1 METQPLYGYTLQ
13 YTCSDDHKPS
23 DIIFNGE
30 IYADPC
36 KFMDDVNTFMEEALP
51 EYKDD
56 NGDYYG
62 DYVYEPLTM
71 ERLERLEC
79 LNENHYMY
87 IFYEI
92 DYLFTFIVVK
102 HKIIR

>member
-1 METQPLYGYTLQ
+1 MESQPLYGYTLQ
-13 YTCSDDHKPS
+13 YTCSDDYKPS
-23 DIIFNGE
+23 DIIFEG
-30 IYADPC
+30 
-36 KFMDDVNTFMEEALP
+36 DVYVNPQNFIDVVNAFMEETLP
-51 EYKDD
+51 EYKDE

-71 ERLERLEC
+71 ERLEC
-79 LNENHYMY
+79 LTENHYMY

-102 HKIIR
+102 HKIIC